1 LCKFNLLTPL
11 IADTVTGTFRM
22 SSTSTVGGAVGEI
35 RAAIDEARFSDY
47 IAVNVPEIVVPVE
60 IRQFQVCASSDCGFQ
75 RPTSRSHSM
84 DR

>member
-1 LCKFNLLTPL
+1 
-11 IADTVTGTFRM
+11 M

-60 IRQFQVCASSDCGFQ
+60 IRQFQYGQVSLAGGVFPQNEDCC
-75 RPTSRSHSM
+75 PSRIL
-84 DR
+84 RTF